1 MEGDDDFEVQSS
13 TEELVQSVQDG
24 REVHNPVKVDPLID
38 DSNDVESKAMKLSD
52 AQKYVKNVVNFKS
65 SQGSQIFNT
74 MELLG
79 MEKIHDKLIRIG
91 VAHLTSTKQYA
102 IRSFFVS
109 SERSLPDLNDT
120 L

>member
-1 MEGDDDFEVQSS
+1 MKKAGWTKKSMDDLKFM
-13 TEELVQSVQDG
+13 G
-24 REVHNPVKVDPLID
+24 
-38 DSNDVESKAMKLSD
+38 
-52 AQKYVKNVVNFKS
+52 

-79 MEKIHDKLIRIG
+79 MEKKKYDKLARIR
-91 VAHLTSTKQYA
+91 VAHLTSMSTKQCD

>member
-1 MEGDDDFEVQSS
+1 MDDVGLSS
-13 TEELVQSVQDG
+13 M
-24 REVHNPVKVDPLID
+24 
-38 DSNDVESKAMKLSD
+38 A
-52 AQKYVKNVVNFKS
+52 

-74 MELLG
+74 QELLG

-91 VAHLTSTKQYA
+91 VAHLTSTKQCD